1 MMTFNRRSF
10 LAGAVLLAGS
20 AACAAETATPE
31 TLRAK
36 YEAVTNATGC
46 VLELAAG
53 RYRLTKPMVFTHGV
67 TVRGAADGETVLDG
81 GDALDRLVEIVHRGS
96 DTFVFERLT
105 FTHAA
110 KQALAKGH
118 VTYHGRG
125 TLVVRDCRFI
135 ANGTK
140 WNAGY
145 GTAGRGL
152 YTSCASV
159 TWGATTLVERCTFEG
174 NAYRPADKDGKGG
187 KGGAVVVSGQMR
199 TQFTDCTFK
208 QNGLVAPKD
217 NEPCLSAVMSGAAAY
232 VTGSPA
238 EFVRCRFVGNCAVSQ
253 GEGGWMYDGATLALE
268 NSQKAVPWN
277 CAVKDCVFEGNRTLA
292 PGPWNRYSPT
302 VGALF
307 VSDSTGFG
315 AVSVTGCTFAGNCA
329 DTVVGSAGI
338 SVFGG
343 NLELRDSRFR
353 DNAVAAG
360 GKGADLHLVGQFAF
374 VPARPT
380 RATVADCAFASEG
393 DDRVFARGGARLSLG
408 KPDAPNGVL
417 KVSDAGLLAR
427 LPKLDLAGVR
437 KIVLDGKL
445 ATAGSEMPIRA
456 DGKTL
461 VVQGEDG
468 TVVDGLGKGTPLIVE
483 STGSVSFV
491 NLDLAGLGSVWP
503 VRLGAGLTRFER
515 CRSDGAPG
523 VEIAWT
529 APACVEPNRYI
540 GWPTVC
546 RRKSGELIA
555 VFSGDRTAHVSKDG
569 KVQAV
574 RSTDGGVTWSAPE
587 TWVSSVVDDR
597 DSGLVELPNGDLV
610 LFYFSSVCYA
620 GTGYT
625 NDFVSRI
632 GCDYKTAKAAV
643 GAFCRRSADG
653 GKTWGEPSRLRGIA
667 PHGAC
672 VTKDGRLVLV
682 SRGQRAE
689 GNVLENDPAW
699 ATTTH
704 KLYAEASADGGR
716 SWTLLHEFE
725 VPKGVDV
732 TKIHEPHV
740 VEAADGSLVAQ
751 FRTSLFEGVLLQS
764 VSADGG
770 RSWTPLAPTAL
781 HGHPAHLVRLADG
794 RLLTTYGRRS
804 GENGGS
810 GVYVAVSSDNGRT
823 WGRELKVSCNAY
835 NVYNF
840 GYPATADLGDGKF
853 LTVCYQQVADN
864 ATPCLMAVRWS
875 LGK

>member
-1 MMTFNRRSF
+1 MMAFAAVA
-10 LAGAVLLAGS
+10 LAWS

-31 TLRAK
+31 TLQAK
-36 YEAVTNATGC
+36 YEAVTNATGR
-46 VLELAAG
+46 VLELSAG
-53 RYRLTKPMVFTHGV
+53 RYRLTKPMVFMRGI

-81 GDALDRLVEIVHRGS
+81 GDTLDRLVEIVHGGS

-118 VTYHGRG
+118 VPYQGRG
-125 TLVVRDCRFI
+125 NLVVRDCRFI

-145 GTAGRGL
+145 GRAGRGL
-152 YTSCASV
+152 YTACAN
-159 TWGATTLVERCTFEG
+159 TAWGATMLVERCMFEG
-174 NAYRPADKDGKGG
+174 NVYCPAAKDDRGG
-187 KGGAVVVSGQMR
+187 KGGAAVVSGQMR
-199 TQFTDCTFK
+199 ARFTDCTFK

-217 NEPCLSAVMSGAAAY
+217 NEPCPSTVMSGAAAY
-232 VTGSPA
+232 VTESPA
-238 EFVRCRFVGNCAVSQ
+238 EFIRCRFVGNCAVSQ
-253 GEGGWMYDGATLALE
+253 YEGGWMYDGATLSLE
-268 NSQKAVPWN
+268 NSQKAVPWTSV
-277 CAVKDCVFEGNRTLA
+277 VKDCVFEGNRTLA
-292 PGPWNRYSPT
+292 PGPSNRTSPT

-307 VSDSTGFG
+307 VSDTAGSG
-315 AVSVTGCTFAGNCA
+315 AVSVTDCTFAGNFA

-343 NLELRDSRFR
+343 AVELRNSKFR
-353 DNAVAAG
+353 DNAVTAG

-374 VPARPT
+374 LSARPT
-380 RATVADCAFASEG
+380 CATVADCAFASEG
-393 DDRVFARGGARLSLG
+393 DDRIFARGGARLSIG
-408 KPDAPNGVL
+408 KPAAPNGVL
-417 KVSDAGLLAR
+417 KVNGADLLAR
-427 LPKLDLAGVR
+427 LPKLDLAEVR

-456 DGKTL
+456 DGKML

-468 TVVDGLGKGTPLIVE
+468 AVVDGLGKGTPLIVE
-483 STGSVSFV
+483 STGTVAFV

-503 VRLGAGLTRFER
+503 VRLGAGLTLFKR

-523 VEIAWT
+523 VEIVST
-529 APACVEPNRYI
+529 APICVEPNRYI
-540 GWPTVC
+540 GWPTIC

-574 RSTDGGVTWSAPE
+574 RSTDSGVTWSAPE
-587 TWVSSVVDDR
+587 TWVNSPVDDR

-625 NDFVSRI
+625 NDFVNRI

-643 GAFCRRSADG
+643 GAFCRRSTDG

-682 SRGQRAE
+682 SRGQRGE
-689 GNVLENDPAW
+689 GCVLENDPAW
-699 ATTTH
+699 DTTTH
-704 KLYAEASADGGR
+704 KLYAEASSDGGR

-751 FRTSLFEGVLLQS
+751 FRTSLFNGVLLQS
-764 VSADGG
+764 VSSDGG
-770 RSWTPLAPTAL
+770 KSWTPLAPTAL
-781 HGHPAHLVRLADG
+781 HGHPAHVIRLADG
-794 RLLTTYGRRS
+794 RLMTTYGRRS

-810 GVYVAVSSDNGRT
+810 GVYVAFSSDNGRT
-823 WGRELKVSCNAY
+823 WDRELKVSCNAY

-840 GYPATADLGDGKF
+840 GYPATAELGDGKF

-864 ATPCLMAVRWS
+864 AMPCLMAVCWRF
-875 LGK
+875 GK

>member
-1 MMTFNRRSF
+1 MKGI
-10 LAGAVLLAGS
+10 LAVAVALAGS
-20 AACAAETATPE
+20 AVCAAEMATPE

-53 RYRLTKPMVFTHGV
+53 RYRLTEPMVFTRGI
-67 TVRGAADGETVLDG
+67 TVRGAADGETVIDG

-145 GTAGRGL
+145 RTAGRGL

-232 VTGSPA
+232 VAGSPA

-253 GEGGWMYDGATLALE
+253 CEGGWMYDGATLALE

-277 CAVKDCVFEGNRTLA
+277 CAVKDCVFEGNRVLA

-307 VSDSTGFG
+307 VSDST
-315 AVSVTGCTFAGNCA
+315 VSGTVCVAGCTFAGNCA
-329 DTVVGSAGI
+329 DTEVGSAGI

-343 NLELRDSRFR
+343 TVELRDTKFR

-360 GKGADLHLVGQFAF
+360 GKGADLHVVGQFASL
-374 VPARPT
+374 PARST
-380 RATVADCAFASEG
+380 RVTVADCAFESEG
-393 DDRVFARGGARLSLG
+393 DDKIFASGGARLSLG
-408 KPDAPNGVL
+408 KPVAPNGIL

-427 LPKLDLAGVR
+427 LPKLDLAGVS

-456 DGKTL
+456 DGKML

-483 STGSVSFV
+483 STGSVAFV

-503 VRLGAGLTRFER
+503 VRLGAGLTQFER

-523 VEIAWT
+523 VEIVST
-529 APACVEPNRYI
+529 APACVEPKRYI

-587 TWVSSVVDDR
+587 TWVNSPVDDR

-625 NDFVSRI
+625 NDFVNRI

-643 GAFCRRSADG
+643 GAFCRRSTDG
-653 GKTWGEPSRLRGIA
+653 GRTWGEPSRLRGIA

-704 KLYAEASADGGR
+704 KLYVEASADGGR

-764 VSADGG
+764 VSSDGG
-770 RSWTPLAPTAL
+770 RSWTPLAPTKL
-781 HGHPAHLVRLADG
+781 HGHPAHLIRLADG

-810 GVYVAVSSDNGRT
+810 GVYVAVSSDHGRT
-823 WGRELKVSCNAY
+823 WGRELKISCNAY

-840 GYPATADLGDGKF
+840 GYPATADLGGGNF
-853 LTVCYQQVADN
+853 LTVCYQQVTDN
-864 ATPCLMAVRWS
+864 GTPCLMATRWR
-875 LGK
+875 L